1 MKESTVELPTGRQ
14 LRVLEDAELRGSPMF
29 VLHGTPGSR
38 LIYEPFTKGA
48 RRRGLRLI
56 SYDRP
61 GYGGSTSLR
70 GRTVVDSVKDIQAI
84 ADELGIDHFAVWG
97 EGGGGSSA
105 LACAA
110 VLPGRVVAAASVAGA
125 APFPAEGLDWFAGM
139 GEYNVRDV
147 QLMMSDQPAWELK
160 CRIDRDEMLAATPVQ
175 TADMLSSMNSEVDQ
189 APDMV
194 EFNEYNLR
202 RAQEGLKN
210 GEEGMRDDSLAMV
223 KPWGFDLSDIRLP
236 VQIWHGGQDRYIPS
250 AHGDWLAAHIPHAEA
265 HIEPDEGSGSILLHH
280 VPELHAWLAFQ
291 F

>member
-1 MKESTVELPTGRQ
+1 
-14 LRVLEDAELRGSPMF
+14 MF

-38 LIYEPFTKGA
+38 LIYEPFMKDA
-48 RRRGLRLI
+48 SKRGLRLI

-70 GRTVVDSVKDIQAI
+70 GRAVVESVRDIQAI
-84 ADELGIDHFAVWG
+84 ADELGVDRFVVWG

-105 LACAA
+105 LACAVA
-110 VLPGRVVAAASVAGA
+110 LPGRVVAAASVAGA

-139 GEYNVRDV
+139 GEYNVQDV
-147 QLMMSDQPAWELK
+147 QLMMRDQPAWELK
-160 CRIDRDEMLAATPVQ
+160 CRRDRDEMLAATLAQ
-175 TADMLSSMNSEVDQ
+175 TADMLSSMNSEADQ
-189 APDMV
+189 ARDMV

-202 RAQEGLKN
+202 RAREGLKN

-223 KPWGFDLSDIRLP
+223 KPWGFDPSDIRVP
-236 VQIWHGGQDRYIPS
+236 VQIWHGGQDRYIPF
-250 AHGDWLAAHIPHAEA
+250 AHGVWLAAHIPHAEA

-280 VPELHAWLAFQ
+280 VPDLHAWLASQ